1 MSDTTKEL
9 TDSQKILVAAIIQA
23 MAERDKGKGFV
34 RVWVWIKKVLSFAH
48 SEASK
53 IILDE

>member
-9 TDSQKILVAAIIQA
+9 TDSQKILVDAIVKALQSKKQSSA
-23 MAERDKGKGFV
+23 V
-34 RVWVWIKKVLSFAH
+34 RLWVWVKKVLSFAH

>member
-1 MSDTTKEL
+1 MPDTTKEL
-9 TDSQKILVAAIIQA
+9 TDSQKMLVDAIVEAIRSEKQSSA
-23 MAERDKGKGFV
+23 V
-34 RVWVWIKKVLSFAH
+34 RLWVWVKKVLSFAH